1 MEHFDTLAYLKTGNA
16 LQQTSYDILTAHRVF
31 EILADFDPIL
41 VGTIP
46 IDIAID
52 SSDLD
57 IGCYWKDKVDFI
69 AILEKAFSQYRAFAC
84 QELIIDGVETIVA
97 NFFIDTIEIEIF
109 GQNIPT
115 KQQNGYRHMLIEH
128 QLLQER
134 GEAFRESIIALK
146 KSGIKTEPAFA
157 RLLEIEGDPYKGL
170 LEYNKNK
177 KA

>member
-1 MEHFDTLAYLKTGNA
+1 MEHFDTLDYLKTGNA
-16 LQQTSYDILTAHRVF
+16 LQRKSYDLLTTHRVF
-31 EILADFDPIL
+31 EILVDFDPIL

-57 IGCYWKDKVDFI
+57 IGCYWKDKTDFK
-69 AILEKAFSQYRAFAC
+69 AILVNAFSRYKAFSC
-84 QELIIDGVETIVA
+84 QELSIGDTETVVA

-128 QLLQER
+128 QLLEER
-134 GEAFRESIIALK
+134 GDTFREAVIALK
-146 KSGIKTEPAFA
+146 ANGVKTEPAFA
-157 RLLEIEGDPYKGL
+157 RLLNIAGDPYLGL
-170 LEYNKNK
+170 LEYK